1 MEEEFL
7 QSKHPRTNKLKIYIY
22 LSHLYPT
29 LTLPVCLS
37 SSPSPSP
44 NLRRVS
50 SSATPPSVGLQLVKQ
65 RHLITAE
72 ATQSYVCLCMC
83 VCECGLDAGG
93 RKLTIVSKLPGLCPL
108 HCLCALTLS
117 LIVLYCNSRCWPRS
131 VAEKDWSQYRSW
143 KGGYSRG
150 AGVHL
155 NNLFFPTV
163 YHWFL
168 LSITSPNVSKK
179 PLAIIS

>member
-1 MEEEFL
+1 MDTICCLRYSEVWMQTAFITQMRESLSQRDVYFRGLVEEEFL

-131 VAEKDWSQYRSW
+131 VAEKD
-143 KGGYSRG
+143 
-150 AGVHL
+150 
-155 NNLFFPTV
+155 
-163 YHWFL
+163 
-168 LSITSPNVSKK
+168 
-179 PLAIIS
+179 